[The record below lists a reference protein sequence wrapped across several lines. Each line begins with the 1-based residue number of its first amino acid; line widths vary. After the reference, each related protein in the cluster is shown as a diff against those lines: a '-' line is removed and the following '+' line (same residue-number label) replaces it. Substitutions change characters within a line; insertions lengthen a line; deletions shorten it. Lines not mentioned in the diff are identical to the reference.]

1 MPRLMKST
9 SGGSALS
16 GYGTG
21 GGSALASAYQSQGA
35 GKKPA
40 GAKPPLGAPVKSAR
54 EEMDERLVRQAVAN
68 EKRRIMKA
76 MEQQQE
82 KQEVPSDRK

>member
-1 MPRLMKST
+1 
-9 SGGSALS
+9 
-16 GYGTG
+16 
-21 GGSALASAYQSQGA
+21 
-35 GKKPA
+35 
-40 GAKPPLGAPVKSAR
+40 
-54 EEMDERLVRQAVAN
+54 MDERLVRQAVAN